1 MLSMMRGMIDTPLT
15 LGYFSGCSGRVC
27 ISLILEKLMK
37 NTFEDFLGVLGK
49 LLHSKTTS
57 TIPSD
62 PRLKP
67 CPRHTPK
74 NTGRRETLMRKHLSE
89 LFVTLTVV
97 LSVVGCTMLTS
108 KQETSLYER
117 LGG

>member
-1 MLSMMRGMIDTPLT
+1 
-15 LGYFSGCSGRVC
+15 
-27 ISLILEKLMK
+27 
-37 NTFEDFLGVLGK
+37 
-49 LLHSKTTS
+49 
-57 TIPSD
+57 
-62 PRLKP
+62 
-67 CPRHTPK
+67 
-74 NTGRRETLMRKHLSE
+74 MRKHLSE